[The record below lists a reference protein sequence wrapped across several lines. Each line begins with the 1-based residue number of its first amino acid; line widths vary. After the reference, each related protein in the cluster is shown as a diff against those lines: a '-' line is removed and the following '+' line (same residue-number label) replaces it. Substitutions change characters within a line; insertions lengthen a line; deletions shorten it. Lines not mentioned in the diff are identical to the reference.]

1 MRWACAF
8 PLRRLAQNCCLD
20 FGLQHIH
27 CKSTQKRP
35 LLRCPCAVA
44 RCTNSVTAKRTGC
57 GCAPRITCCPRH
69 ISVIA
74 SHFAASKHCQG
85 PARWGAM
92 LQAQEGRTDCTYI
105 LQITE
110 TYQSSQFRCDCLGSK
125 LVLLPSAIS
134 TCPNIWPSALSPHT
148 LSSRHRCASFMLRLL
163 LAALWDALECT
174 DLLSWSW
181 TASRT

>member
-1 MRWACAF
+1 MGMCISAAQARTKLLSWFWSAAF
-8 PLRRLAQNCCLD
+8 L
-20 FGLQHIH
+20 LQIRAETASAEMSM
-27 CKSTQKRP
+27 CS
-35 LLRCPCAVA
+35 
-44 RCTNSVTAKRTGC
+44 CTNSVKTVTTKGTGC
-57 GCAPRITCCPRH
+57 GCAPRITCCPKH

-74 SHFAASKHCQG
+74 SHFASSKHCQG

-110 TYQSSQFRCDCLGSK
+110 TYQSSQYRCDCLGSK
-125 LVLLPSAIS
+125 LVRLPSAIS
-134 TCPNIWPSALSPHT
+134 TCLNIWPSTLSPHT
-148 LSSRHRCASFMLRLL
+148 SSSRRRCASFMLRLL

-174 DLLSWSW
+174 DLLWWSW